1 MLTNV
6 IPQLGKDGDGKML
19 YIQDPMRAAVITLC
33 VCKQHS
39 IGLYDAELHRLC
51 TALCLP
57 KLNKDD
63 FLQYWADFCQDV
75 SILKK

>member
-6 IPQLGKDGDGKML
+6 IPQLMKDGDGRSL
-19 YIQDPMRAAVITLC
+19 YIQDPMRAAVIMLC
-33 VCKQHS
+33 VWKQYR
-39 IGLYDAELHRLC
+39 LKLDNAELHRLC

-63 FLQYWADFCQDV
+63 FLKYWVQFHSDV
-75 SILKK
+75 STINK